1 MKHRKAIRRRRNPV
15 DTSTIVFA
23 IGGAAV
29 AFGLYEWWKSSQ
41 TPAAST
47 QTPAQAALV
56 RTNAQIADITAKL
69 AAAQAANDALGA
81 AAANDGAAALQQT
94 LTVLNSL
101 KASLEV
107 A

>member
-1 MKHRKAIRRRRNPV
+1 MKHQKAIRRRRNPV

-41 TPAAST
+41 TPA

-81 AAANDGAAALQQT
+81 AALQQT
-94 LTVLNSL
+94 LTALYGL
-101 KASLEV
+101 KASLAV